1 MDPNERLTGIAQMT
15 PAGMGAP
22 PIDAASGMMNPG
34 AVTGEMTL
42 NEMGMDSTA
51 EMGMGP
57 EMVAAQQGGQD
68 PEMMGA
74 IPAEEGAT
82 SGEEPV
88 LLAQAVMERA
98 QGDPNAALALLDAA
112 GELILQQTG
121 GGDPMMTQEQPMMAN
136 MGGPLYREDGGTMS
150 DTDLLRQMIMS
161 GLQGQE
167 GRTMSNMDNSGRTM
181 SDRDMSGRTMS
192 DVDIVQLLDDIRMA
206 QGN

>member
-1 MDPNERLTGIAQMT
+1 MDPNERLTGIAQMA
-15 PAGMGAP
+15 PAGMGGP

-34 AVTGEMTL
+34 AVTGGMTL

-74 IPAEEGAT
+74 PPPPEDAGMGGDE
-82 SGEEPV
+82 SS
-88 LLAQAVMERA
+88 LLAQAVMERTD
-98 QGDPNAALALLDAA
+98 GNPNAALALLNAA

-161 GLQGQE
+161 GLQD
-167 GRTMSNMDNSGRTM
+167 RTMSDNDMSGRTM
-181 SDRDMSGRTMS
+181 SDRDMSGRALS
-192 DVDIVQLLDDIRMA
+192 LNDLKRYA
-206 QGN
+206 AS